1 MKIVRDTPAEVVQF
15 AVELQALY
23 DDARPAGRQVLIS
36 AASENGIR
44 LNEKTLSD
52 WFGGMSVPRS
62 DAAIRFLI
70 GYLQPIAERR
80 AQRPQRAWAWWRG
93 LLQAARAAKRPQKAG
108 RPRSRVLDTLVRTAG
123 SAPWPQVRDRD
134 AVEMGVHPAAFLPP
148 SASPLTLW
156 MHGRRQPQVPPTY
169 VTREHD
175 EALLGT
181 LRAAVQQESCV
192 VLVVGRS
199 CTGKS
204 RSVWEAVSRELGD
217 WFLVDLRDR
226 RQVQRL
232 SDGDEPTGDFVLWLD
247 NLDLTD
253 DAPQLAEVAL
263 AAVHQRGAVGRR
275 VLVVTMWHQPNTESP
290 RQLRELVRRA
300 GAPVHVSEDWTGA
313 ELDQAARLAATDRV
327 LAAALQQIGFSP
339 SQVLAG
345 AQWALGLWR
354 NAHQRET
361 SAVLTAAIDLGRLGI
376 GVPGGGPLTRDLLES
391 CSACYLTRPPSTD
404 DWFEPALRKATTPLE
419 DAVWALAPPPPGVA
433 GYRLFDPLLDY
444 ARFQRHYDPLPAGV
458 WTALTEADFG
468 REEFSRLAQEAR
480 DRLLLQQASAFAQRA
495 MQAESRLP
503 VPPRQPPRVLP
514 PPPTPPSPPTPI
526 LMKVNSTSPS
536 RNRAD
541 ALLEADDLEKLLDHA
556 INSNDTYVRRR
567 LAMLYERRDDR
578 RALRELATF
587 SRRGA
592 RHWAAM
598 LAREEDPGE
607 LLRAVVCGDGFA
619 LRALRD
625 WPVAGL
631 DDTQRETILRFGLT
645 PDGHPVRAQND
656 PLSKSGGG

>member
-1 MKIVRDTPAEVVQF
+1 MKIVREAPAGVVRF
-15 AVELQALY
+15 AAELQALY
-23 DDARPAGRQVLIS
+23 DGARLPGRQVLIR
-36 AASENGIR
+36 AADEQGIT

-52 WFGGMSVPRS
+52 WFRGRSVPRS
-62 DAAIRFLI
+62 EPAIKFLI
-70 GYLQPIAERR
+70 EYLQPIAERR
-80 AQRPQRAWAWWRG
+80 AQRPQRLWPWWRE
-93 LLQAARAAKRPQKAG
+93 LLQAARAANRPQEAG
-108 RPRSRVLDTLVRTAG
+108 RPRSQVLDTPVRPAG
-123 SAPWPQVRDRD
+123 AAPWPLVRDRT
-134 AVEMGVHPAAFLPP
+134 AVDMGVHPAVFLPP
-148 SASPLTLW
+148 STSPLTLW
-156 MHGRRQPQVPPTY
+156 MQGQREPQLPPTY

-175 EALLGT
+175 DALLGT
-181 LRAAVQQESCV
+181 LRAAVQRESGA

-204 RSVWEAVSRELGD
+204 RSAWEAVSRELGD

-226 RQVQRL
+226 RQIQRL
-232 SDGDEPTGDFVLWLD
+232 NDGDEPTGDCVLWLD

-253 DAPQLAEVAL
+253 NPPQLAETAL
-263 AAVHQRGAVGRR
+263 AVLDQRGAVGRR
-275 VLVVTMWHQPNTESP
+275 IVVVTMWHQPETESP
-290 RQLRELVRRA
+290 RQLRELARRT
-300 GAPVHVSEDWTGA
+300 GAVVHVSEDWTGA
-313 ELDQAARLAATDRV
+313 ELDEAARLAAADRV
-327 LAAALQQIGFSP
+327 LAAALQQTGFSP
-339 SQVLAG
+339 SQILAG
-345 AQWALGLWR
+345 AKWALGLWR
-354 NAHQRET
+354 NAHERQT
-361 SAVLTAAIDLGRLGI
+361 SAVLTAAIDLARLGI
-376 GVPGGGPLTRDLLES
+376 GVPGGAPLTRDLLTS

-419 DAVWALAPPPPGVA
+419 DAVWALAPPLPGA
-433 GYRLFDPLLDY
+433 TGYRLFDPLLDY
-444 ARFQRHYDPLPAGV
+444 ARLQRHYEPLPAGV
-458 WTALTEADFG
+458 WTALAEADFG

-480 DRLLLQQASAFAQRA
+480 DRLLFPQASAFAQRA
-495 MQAESRLP
+495 KQAESRLS

-514 PPPTPPSPPTPI
+514 PPPRTPPSPPTPT
-526 LMKVNSTSPS
+526 LKFNLSSPS

-541 ALLEADDLEKLLDHA
+541 ALLEADDLEGLLHHA

-567 LAMLYERRDDR
+567 LAMLYERRGDR

-598 LAREEDPGE
+598 LAREEDPAE

-645 PDGHPVRAQND
+645 PEGRPIQRR
-656 PLSKSGGG
+656 